1 MLSEKDKGTT
11 VAAATAVIPVATP
24 TAIPMNEQKKLGAKC
39 CKSIS
44 I

>member
-1 MLSEKDKGTT
+1 MSSNEDKGTT
-11 VAAATAVIPVATP
+11 VAAATIVIPIATP
-24 TAIPMNEQKKLGAKC
+24 AAIPMNEQEKLGAKC